1 MAINIQEILHPSD
14 SDSIKFEKINY
25 NFDQIL
31 AHGGGPQGPRG
42 FKGAQGLPGETGQ
55 KGQKGDLGPQG
66 FKGDEGTSDSPWYAI
81 DIDLDNDSA
90 TTTDTYKIL
99 KPKVTGFGYNPII
112 WLGDDSFI
120 EDSQNGDISTN
131 AKLTI
136 AKGGVFDN
144 YLKLVHTGINTSKL
158 VVTSSDDGVYSEFA
172 IQNDFGS
179 PDVAFKLNVDKIFL
193 EASTS
198 SLDIRGTAINLT
210 ALNNSNITFDA
221 LGSGIFDV
229 DIDTEFKG
237 YLNLPKGTTSNRP
250 SNPSTGMIYFNT
262 ELDITEVYYANSG
275 IGEWREL
282 CTTCGEIQPA
292 TIGISGDDIEANADG
307 TPVFTSLSLTGGD
320 YDANADGSEVEDS
333 VTTTYQFDADY
344 TTGGTFV
351 SQFGAVVVGGGGVGA
366 GGGGFSTPTV
376 TPTGYVTLT
385 PTGTVQATPNASL
398 NLPTTNVV
406 GSPLPTD
413 PWSIKSINGI
423 NISNLTVTSGI
434 VSLNIDKQ
442 PGSIQD
448 FVIVLETDASYV
460 FDNPASVLINSAS
473 RLSLV
478 ASSETISGN
487 ELTFTLRDDS
497 TPTSAGTEST
507 QINVGTQAAVST
519 TLEVTNGNTWNW
531 TQGENQ
537 TRTVY
542 WKITGSGNVG
552 GITPVIQNENAS
564 WLSVQGMTASNSSG
578 YGTCDVTI
586 SGQPNV
592 GSSEIFVI
600 AHPTE
605 YAATAN
611 MTVGVMSL
619 PIPCQEWIITGSSW
633 SSNWITYTD
642 CAGNS
647 QSQLMGFGSSNTM
660 VCALSVSNVSGTGGS
675 YTASGNLCQ
684 I

>member
-1 MAINIQEILHPSD
+1 
-14 SDSIKFEKINY
+14 
-25 NFDQIL
+25 
-31 AHGGGPQGPRG
+31 
-42 FKGAQGLPGETGQ
+42 
-55 KGQKGDLGPQG
+55 
-66 FKGDEGTSDSPWYAI
+66 
-81 DIDLDNDSA
+81 
-90 TTTDTYKIL
+90 
-99 KPKVTGFGYNPII
+99 
-112 WLGDDSFI
+112 
-120 EDSQNGDISTN
+120 
-131 AKLTI
+131 
-136 AKGGVFDN
+136 
-144 YLKLVHTGINTSKL
+144 
-158 VVTSSDDGVYSEFA
+158 
-172 IQNDFGS
+172 
-179 PDVAFKLNVDKIFL
+179 L

-198 SLDIRGTAINLT
+198 SLDLRGTAINLT

-262 ELDITEVYYANSG
+262 ELDVTEVYYANSG

-320 YDANADGSEVEDS
+320 YDANADGSEVEDL

-344 TTGGTFV
+344 TTGNTFV
-351 SQFGAVVVGGGGVGA
+351 SQFGAVVVGGGVGA

-385 PTGTVQATPNASL
+385 PTGTVQASPNATKL
-398 NLPTTNVV
+398 NLGGTSGT
-406 GSPLPTD
+406 GSPTD

-448 FVIVLETDASYV
+448 FVIVLETDTSYV

-497 TPTSAGTEST
+497 TPTSTGTEST
-507 QINVGTQAAVST
+507 QINVGTQVAVAA
-519 TLEVTNGNTWNW
+519 TLEVTNGNIWNW
-531 TQGENQ
+531 TPGENS

-542 WKITGSGNVG
+542 WKITASGSVG

-586 SGQPNV
+586 SGQPIA
-592 GSSEIFVI
+592 GSSEIFLI
-600 AHPTE
+600 AHPTVNT
-605 YAATAN
+605 ANAN
-611 MTVGVMSL
+611 MTVGVLSL
-619 PIPCQEWIITGSSW
+619 PIPCQQWIITGSSW

-642 CAGNS
+642 CTGTS
-647 QSQLMGFGSSNTM
+647 QTQLLGFGSSNTLI
-660 VCALSVSNVSGTGGS
+660 CAWSVTSVSGNSGS
-675 YTASGNLCQ
+675 WTASGNLCQ